1 MLTTACNQLM
11 YLGYDVCPAII
22 RLAEINLHP
31 PHTLNLF
38 TFANIFIPRPVG
50 RHSFLTQNKYV
61 RMIDYLLVE
70 YLGFFFEGL

>member
-1 MLTTACNQLM
+1 MM
-11 YLGYDVCPAII
+11 YA
-22 RLAEINLHP
+22 RLSSGWLKLIYIH

-38 TFANIFIPRPVG
+38 TFANIFIPRPVE